1 MNLAK
6 FPRKK
11 YTESYTP
18 IEKLNNFSEVLGGPT
33 IYFKRDD
40 LLGLTAG
47 GNKTRK
53 LEFLVADAQE
63 KGADTLITAWWY
75 SVKSLPPDTGSCGKR
90 KNEMYPCIR
99 GRA

>member
-40 LLGLTAG
+40 LTAEYYLAEENKVPVIFLKAINEQIKNINKKIINTTDILGLM
-47 GNKTRK
+47 K
-53 LEFLVADAQE
+53 
-63 KGADTLITAWWY
+63 Y
-75 SVKSLPPDTGSCGKR
+75 SNHK
-90 KNEMYPCIR
+90 
-99 GRA
+99 